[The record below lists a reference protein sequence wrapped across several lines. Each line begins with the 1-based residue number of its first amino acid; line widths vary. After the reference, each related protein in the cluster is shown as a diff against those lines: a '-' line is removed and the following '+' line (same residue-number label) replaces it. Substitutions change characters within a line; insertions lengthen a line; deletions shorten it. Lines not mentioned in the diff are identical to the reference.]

1 MRISDYTCKYFTSN
15 AVLNSFLNE
24 IRKYPVPSVQEEEE
38 LFDRY
43 RNGDERARDLLI
55 VGHLRFVYSLAK
67 IYARNESE
75 VTDYVNEGVY
85 GLLLALDDFDPTKG
99 YKFITYGVWYIR
111 RQMNYYMLTKRDMV
125 SHSAQIG
132 NINRKSDMYRQKYFA
147 EFGKMPTNEEV
158 MDVLKNSFNINVSKV
173 EDLFETGVSSIDED
187 VCEDYTLE
195 NTSEYNEVTASVNE
209 YETESEREYNME
221 ILKEYLSALPEKAAD
236 IIKMRFGV
244 GYERPYTDEEI
255 GEKYGIDPE
264 RIDGICGYA
273 ISTMRKVP
281 VKRAI

>member
-132 NINRKSDMYRQKYFA
+132 NINRKSDAYRQKYFA

-158 MDVLKNSFNINVSKV
+158 MEVLKKSFNISVSKP
-173 EDLFETGVSSIDED
+173 EDLYETGVSSIDED

>member
-38 LFDRY
+38 LFDGY

-132 NINRKSDMYRQKYFA
+132 NINRKSDAYRQKYFA

-158 MDVLKNSFNINVSKV
+158 MEVLKKSFNISVSKP
-173 EDLFETGVSSIDED
+173 EDLYETGVSSIDED